1 MWGVM
6 KAILRIFRYAR
17 KRLIKL
23 SLENKMLKTQLEYY
37 RAIVESDIHRKH

>member
-1 MWGVM
+1 MIGL
-6 KAILRIFRYAR
+6 LRIFKYVR

-23 SLENKMLKTQLEYY
+23 SIENKMIKRQLEYY

>member
-1 MWGVM
+1 M

-23 SLENKMLKTQLEYY
+23 SLENKMLKPQLEYY